1 MNFLVV
7 TYAPTIKRND
17 QFFSYAPYV
26 KEMDLWFEH
35 AENIG
40 IVSPYYYKDEILEKD
55 FKRSDIKRFWLPFF
69 SSITF
74 LQKIRTLVLIPV
86 IIIQLIK
93 AFIWAD
99 HIHLRC
105 PGNVGLIAC
114 FVQIL
119 FPWKTK
125 TAKYAGNWDPNSPQP
140 LSYRIQRWVL
150 SNTFLTRN
158 INVLVYGD
166 WKHQTKNIKSFFTAT
181 YRDTDKE
188 AVSVRTLDETIKFSF
203 IGSLAKGKRPLLT
216 VQIVAELLKRNHKVR
231 IDIYGDGEMRSELE
245 TYLETEQLHEHI
257 KLHGNVDGKKIKE
270 VHKTSHFMILPSKS
284 EGWPKVVAEAM
295 FWGSLPIV
303 TKISCVPY
311 MLDEG
316 NRGILIDATME
327 NAVAEIEKVLNDSK
341 KYQQSVEKAIEWSRT
356 YTLDKF
362 EAEIKSLL

>member
-7 TYAPTIKRND
+7 TYAPTIKRKD

-26 KEMDLWFEH
+26 KEMDLWFAH
-35 AENIG
+35 AEHIG
-40 IVSPYYYKDEILEKD
+40 IVSPYYYKDEILEKN
-55 FKRSDIKRFWLPFF
+55 FKRNDIKRFWLPFF

-86 IIIQLIK
+86 IIVQLIR

-119 FPWKTK
+119 FPSKTK
-125 TAKYAGNWDPNSPQP
+125 TAKYAGNWDPNSKQP
-140 LSYRIQRWVL
+140 FSYRLQKRIL

-158 INVLVYGD
+158 MNVLVYGD
-166 WKHQTKNIKSFFTAT
+166 WKNQTKNIKSFFTAT
-181 YRDTDKE
+181 YRNTDIE
-188 AVSVRTLDETIKFSF
+188 DVSARKLDGIIKFSF
-203 IGSLAKGKRPLLT
+203 VGSLAIGKRPLLAVQIIEELIRKNHT
-216 VQIVAELLKRNHKVR
+216 VQL
-231 IDIYGDGEMRSELE
+231 DIYGDGEMRAELE
-245 TYLETEQLHEHI
+245 RYIEKNQLEKQI
-257 KLHGNVDGKKIKE
+257 KLHGNVAAEFIKE
-270 VHKTSHFMILPSKS
+270 VHKTSHFMLLPSKS

-316 NRGILIDATME
+316 NRGILIEPTVE
-327 NAVAEIEKVLNDSK
+327 NAVAEIENVLQSEANYKEKV
-341 KYQQSVEKAIEWSRT
+341 ERAIAWSST

-362 EAEIKSLL
+362 EQEIKSLL